1 MKQEISEPASET
13 PSDENQTET
22 HFVTVVNHAPVDGL
36 SEIQV
41 STTSPTNLAQLPEH
55 SGVIV
60 GPQFEI
66 PWNSELAPPKSTG
79 PSSAVQPPNG
89 VSRFDAAL
97 MLQGINQDD
106 QDDKERRR
114 AAFEMSQRWGKLRT
128 ISWVMFSIGIDRDR
142 KTYLFDVVRLVTVL
156 ADVERGLVIRY
167 GGEIKLITDLREK
180 ARQPLSVEDSVAIRA
195 RRTTRTTRV
204 STKAKESSVA
214 NQCEDIRG
222 V

>member
-1 MKQEISEPASET
+1 
-13 PSDENQTET
+13 
-22 HFVTVVNHAPVDGL
+22 
-36 SEIQV
+36 
-41 STTSPTNLAQLPEH
+41 
-55 SGVIV
+55 
-60 GPQFEI
+60 
-66 PWNSELAPPKSTG
+66 
-79 PSSAVQPPNG
+79 
-89 VSRFDAAL
+89 
-97 MLQGINQDD
+97 
-106 QDDKERRR
+106 
-114 AAFEMSQRWGKLRT
+114 
-128 ISWVMFSIGIDRDR
+128 MFSIGIDRDR